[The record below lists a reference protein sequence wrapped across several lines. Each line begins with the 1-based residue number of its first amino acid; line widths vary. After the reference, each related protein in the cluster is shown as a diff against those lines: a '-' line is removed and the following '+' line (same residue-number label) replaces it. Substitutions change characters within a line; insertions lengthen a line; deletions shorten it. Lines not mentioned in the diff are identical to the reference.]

1 MNSLVGHGLILVGA
15 GAAALA
21 VSFAVERREGAEL
34 PGGAVQVVVAPRRA
48 ASPPEPSTAVPGDRD
63 GLVRAVQ
70 RELRRVG
77 CYAGAIDGAWGDAPR
92 RAMRAFLAD
101 INASLPVEQPDDI
114 LLRLLRG
121 QERRVCYAACP
132 EESATA
138 EGCATDGRLANA
150 SARSSPEPT
159 IAAGEAH
166 RQPPAPPIA
175 VEGSPADGAPRLD
188 GGESLAVARS
198 TADPEAPAGPGA
210 PTPPEGLAHRP
221 LAHTRQAKSARPPKL
236 VRKLIRNVQRSLAPL
251 GVR

>member
-63 GLVRAVQ
+63 GLVRALQ

-101 INASLPVEQPDDI
+101 TNASLPVEQPDDI

-121 QERRVCYAACP
+121 QERRVCHAACP
-132 EESATA
+132 EEWATA
-138 EGCATDGRLANA
+138 EGCTSDGPANA
-150 SARSSPEPT
+150 SARSAPEAT
-159 IAAGEAH
+159 IAAGEAD
-166 RQPPAPPIA
+166 REPPAPPVA
-175 VEGSPADGAPRLD
+175 AEGSPAHSAPRID
-188 GGESLAVARS
+188 GGESLAVVRS
-198 TADPEAPAGPGA
+198 TADPEAPAGPGV

-236 VRKLIRNVQRSLAPL
+236 VRQLIRNVQRSLAPL